1 MRILTRG
8 EQMRSDNVAF
18 HSTITGQKA
27 KRSSISS
34 DDSQRVMVKKTV
46 DISFEEDNVIQE
58 NVAYNAHAGL
68 K

>member
-1 MRILTRG
+1 MRILTHG
-8 EQMRSDNVAF
+8 EQMRSDNAAF

-34 DDSQRVMVKKTV
+34 DDSQRLMVKKTV
-46 DISFEEDNVIQE
+46 AISFEEDSVRKDD
-58 NVAYNAHAGL
+58 VVHSTHTDS